1 MSVGAHVALMEFEN
15 ARIVKEVR
23 GRINRQV
30 NCETANIKKTISAS
44 AKQVEDIMYLRETVG
59 FSQLSDGL
67 AQMAKMRLENPEAT
81 IKELG
86 EMMDPPL
93 AKSAVNHRLRRLC
106 EMARNL
112 RDGGRN
118 DA

>member
-1 MSVGAHVALMEFEN
+1 MEFEN

-44 AKQVEDIMYLRETVG
+44 ARQVEEITFLRETVG
-59 FSQLSDGL
+59 FSELPDGL
-67 AQMAKMRLENPEAT
+67 AQMARARLEYPEAS

-86 EMMDPPL
+86 ELMDPPL
-93 AKSAVNHRLRRLC
+93 AKSAVNHRLRRLG
-106 EMARNL
+106 EMAKNL

-118 DA
+118 DG

>member
-1 MSVGAHVALMEFEN
+1 M
-15 ARIVKEVR
+15 
-23 GRINRQV
+23 